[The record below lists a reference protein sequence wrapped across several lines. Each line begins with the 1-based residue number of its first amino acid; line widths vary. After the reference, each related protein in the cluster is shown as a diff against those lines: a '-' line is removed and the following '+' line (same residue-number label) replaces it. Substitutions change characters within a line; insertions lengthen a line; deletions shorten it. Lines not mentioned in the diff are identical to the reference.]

1 MYGLANIF
9 LPFSLGPTF
18 TSRSDD
24 RAINHASARDRAGTL
39 CEHRMYFMKASEDLL
54 PSDLIWLSDMPW
66 AAAVVAVPIR
76 MLCDLNCL
84 GQK

>member
-1 MYGLANIF
+1 MF
-9 LPFSLGPTF
+9 WPFSLGPTL

-24 RAINHASARDRAGTL
+24 RAINHASARDGAGTL
-39 CEHRMYFMKASEDLL
+39 CKHRMYFMKASEDRL

-66 AAAVVAVPIR
+66 AAAVVAGPIGK
-76 MLCDLNCL
+76 LCGLNCL